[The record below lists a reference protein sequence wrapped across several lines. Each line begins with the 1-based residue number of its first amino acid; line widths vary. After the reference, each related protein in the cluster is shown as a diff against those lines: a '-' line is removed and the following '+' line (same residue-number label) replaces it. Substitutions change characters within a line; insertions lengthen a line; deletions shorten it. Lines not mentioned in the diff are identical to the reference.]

1 MPDSAQ
7 LKSSDGVNFDIE
19 KHGRL
24 YFLNH
29 VKSSMSAEQS
39 VRSLKEW
46 HEVLGHCNIGDVIR
60 VEKVVEG
67 MKITGKRDFEC
78 GVCVEGKMAQY
89 RCREPDKRATKPLD
103 LVHADLAGP
112 VDPMAKDGFRYAL
125 AFVDDYSGLV
135 MIYFL
140 KHKGDTVNA
149 TKRFLAD
156 SAPYGI
162 VKRLRT
168 DQGGEFLSD
177 EFENLLVQSKI
188 KHERSAPYSPH
199 QNGTVER
206 SWRSLFEMARCM
218 LIDSKL
224 PKNLWTYAVMT
235 MAYVRNRCF
244 NPRLQKTGFEA
255 FTGNKPSLSHM
266 HIFGTVCYAYVQMKK
281 KLDARSTKGVF
292 VGYDKGSP
300 AYLVYFPETGK
311 SSASGVS
318 NFPVL
323 LVLKIVLT
331 VLRNLTLHV
340 LM

>member
-1 MPDSAQ
+1 MLENALYVPSFKHDIFSVQAATVQGARVEFMPDSAQ

-46 HEVLGHCNIGDVIR
+46 HEVLGHCNIGDFIS

-78 GVCVEGKMAQY
+78 GVCVEGKMTQY

-168 DQGGEFLSD
+168 DQGEEFLSD
-177 EFENLLVQSKI
+177 EFENLLVQNKI
-188 KHERSAPYSPH
+188 K
-199 QNGTVER
+199 
-206 SWRSLFEMARCM
+206 
-218 LIDSKL
+218 
-224 PKNLWTYAVMT
+224 
-235 MAYVRNRCF
+235 
-244 NPRLQKTGFEA
+244 
-255 FTGNKPSLSHM
+255 
-266 HIFGTVCYAYVQMKK
+266 
-281 KLDARSTKGVF
+281 TKGQHRT
-292 VGYDKGSP
+292 P
-300 AYLVYFPETGK
+300 H
-311 SSASGVS
+311 
-318 NFPVL
+318 
-323 LVLKIVLT
+323 IRT
-331 VLRNLTLHV
+331 VLWRDPGDRYLKWLDV
-340 LM
+340 C

>member
-224 PKNLWTYAVMT
+224 PKISGLM
-235 MAYVRNRCF
+235 
-244 NPRLQKTGFEA
+244 
-255 FTGNKPSLSHM
+255 PSWQWHM
-266 HIFGTVCYAYVQMKK
+266 SVT
-281 KLDARSTKGVF
+281 DASIPDCRKR
-292 VGYDKGSP
+292 
-300 AYLVYFPETGK
+300 
-311 SSASGVS
+311 
-318 NFPVL
+318 
-323 LVLKIVLT
+323 
-331 VLRNLTLHV
+331 VLRHSLATNPVSAICTFLAPCATLMSRWKRSYMLGVQRESLWGMTRGAQLTWCIFLKQANQAHQV
-340 LM
+340 CQIFPCCWCWKLC